1 MASFRTADLDE
12 ARSAVGS
19 EFFTHRL
26 SPLRATP
33 DFAMSLRSA
42 RCGELTVGV
51 LEYDGADVSL
61 DFGELAD
68 SYHFSI
74 PVSGYVEAICGRQPT
89 TATPE
94 QGIIYS
100 PQGRT
105 VITRWAAGCAQYG
118 VKFDRHALESE
129 LESMTGRPV
138 RAPIRFAP
146 VLSVTSGAGRSWFRL
161 VRTLARELHADGG
174 LLYDPLVAAQLSR
187 AVSTGLLL
195 AAEHDHSE
203 EVHSPRPPARPR
215 TIRRAVDAV
224 HAAPEEPHT
233 VAGLA
238 ELTGASVR
246 SLQDGFA
253 QHVGM
258 SPMAYVR
265 DVRLERAHADLAA
278 GTGPTVADVAHRWG
292 FRHMSRFA
300 ADYRR
305 KYGEPPSH
313 TLAHG

>member
-1 MASFRTADLDE
+1 ME
-12 ARSAVGS
+12 A
-19 EFFTHRL
+19 L
-26 SPLRATP
+26 
-33 DFAMSLRSA
+33 
-42 RCGELTVGV
+42 
-51 LEYDGADVSL
+51 
-61 DFGELAD
+61 
-68 SYHFSI
+68 
-74 PVSGYVEAICGRQPT
+74 CGRQST

-138 RAPIRFAP
+138 QAPIRFAP
-146 VLSVTSGAGRSWFRL
+146 VLSVTSEAGQSWFRL

-203 EVHSPRPPARPR
+203 EVHRPRPPARPR

-224 HAAPEEPHT
+224 HAAPDEPHT
-233 VAGLA
+233 VAGLLA
-238 ELTGASVR
+238 AVVGGEAAQVPEAPAVR
-246 SLQDGFA
+246 
-253 QHVGM
+253 HVGDGR
-258 SPMAYVR
+258 AR
-265 DVRLERAHADLAA
+265 ARRLAHAGARLSSLR
-278 GTGPTVADVAHRWG
+278 GTDSARAIRIEPCVT
-292 FRHMSRFA
+292 
-300 ADYRR
+300 
-305 KYGEPPSH
+305 PPSFAETQVTCGEAGH
-313 TLAHG
+313 R